1 MDQKKGMMGE
11 EVAGEDPL
19 TQVAIVKKAVKKK
32 KKRSPRRRKSPSP
45 TRGQLVIYRP
55 ARWAKYLV
63 PGQSLVH
70 L

>member
-1 MDQKKGMMGE
+1 ME
-11 EVAGEDPL
+11 EEGADEDPL
-19 TQVAIVKKAVKKK
+19 TPVAVVKKVVKKKK

-45 TRGQLVIYRP
+45 TRGQLVIHRP

>member
-1 MDQKKGMMGE
+1 MVEDE
-11 EVAGEDPL
+11 PEVED
-19 TQVAIVKKAVKKK
+19 TQNPAAVVKKAVKKKK

-45 TRGQLVIYRP
+45 TRGPLVIHRP